1 MTRWLINIM
10 LMDIELICISQ
21 STSRLAVE
29 YDEFDH
35 GDKETEFEVKRQKL
49 IEQKLRFKFVDYNP
63 DEKDFC
69 ILNVTNQIYLF
80 IQCEVNRAIIE

>member
-49 IEQKLRFKFVDYNP
+49 IE
-63 DEKDFC
+63 
-69 ILNVTNQIYLF
+69 
-80 IQCEVNRAIIE
+80 